1 MSMPLPLR
9 KAGLAD
15 VDAIAALVNE
25 AFRIERFFVEGD
37 RTNPDNV
44 RALMD
49 KGEFLLLE
57 EGGRLIGC
65 VYVELRGA
73 SGYFGLLSV
82 DPTRQ
87 GQGLATRLIASVE
100 DRCRAAGCR
109 EMELL
114 IVNLREELPGFYERL
129 GYCAVDNLPFTPG
142 MAVKLP
148 CHFVKMTKPL

>member
-1 MSMPLPLR
+1 MNMTSLR
-9 KAGLAD
+9 KAEPRD
-15 VDAIAALVNE
+15 IESVTALVND

-44 RALMD
+44 RAMMD

-57 EGGRLIGC
+57 ADDELIAC

-73 SGYFGLLSV
+73 AGYFGMLAVAAAQKGKGLGRLLV
-82 DPTRQ
+82 KE
-87 GQGLATRLIASVE
+87 AE
-100 DRCRAAGCR
+100 DYCRAASCA

-129 GYCAVDNLPFTPG
+129 GYRAVGTQPFTPG
-142 MAVKLP
+142 IAIKQP